1 MFFWKTADSYWLTH
15 AQAFRWMQF
24 SVVTWRRPLDEEVVG
39 AEELEDD
46 SAPVSNESS
55 LDTRNLDG
63 RQFYI
68 LQVKVTDILR
78 LFNSLAWR
86 IAVFF
91 D

>member
-1 MFFWKTADSYWLTH
+1 
-15 AQAFRWMQF
+15 MQF

-78 LFNSLAWR
+78 LFNSLA
-86 IAVFF
+86 
-91 D
+91 